1 MKVCSISDL
10 HGNLIQYPSTYWKGL
25 EECEILFICGDILPL
40 QIQYNMKE
48 SKNWLISEF
57 KLWAQDLPVE
67 KVYFIAGNHDAWF
80 ERNELAARAIFS
92 KADKVTYLKNE
103 FVDHISIQDSKTYR
117 IFGTPYCHIFGQWP
131 FMRSEETLARVFNEI
146 PENVDI
152 LITHDSPKLG
162 TVGTILQ
169 ENQFNTGID
178 AGNEILAEFILKKK
192 PRYVFS
198 GHIHSGNHNLEII
211 EEIQLANCSI
221 LNEQY
226 KIYYNPLIVRV

>member
-1 MKVCSISDL
+1 MKVCSVSDL
-10 HGNLIQYPSTYWKGL
+10 HGNLIQCPSTYWKGL

-48 SKNWLISEF
+48 SENWLISEF

-103 FVDHISIQDSKTYR
+103 FVDHISMQDSKTYR

-131 FMRSEETLARVFNEI
+131 FMRSEETLAKNFSLM
-146 PENVDI
+146 PEGVDI
-152 LITHDSPKLG
+152 LFSHDSPYG
-162 TVGTILQ
+162 TSNICLEGWAADNQHKGCSALRDTIV
-169 ENQFNTGID
+169 ERMPKYCFH
-178 AGNEILAEFILKKK
+178 
-192 PRYVFS
+192 
-198 GHIHSGNHNLEII
+198 GHLHSSNHN
-211 EEIQLANCSI
+211 EEMLNDTKVYNTSI
-221 LNEQY
+221 VDESY
-226 KIYYNPLIVRV
+226 KIKYEPLIIRL